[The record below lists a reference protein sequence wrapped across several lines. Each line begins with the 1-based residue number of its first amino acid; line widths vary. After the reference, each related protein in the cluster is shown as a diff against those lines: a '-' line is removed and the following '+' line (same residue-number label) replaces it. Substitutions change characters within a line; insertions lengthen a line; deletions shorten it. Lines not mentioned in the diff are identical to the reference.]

1 MEIRNKPGTCSLT
14 VTLVNGDEYEFEW
27 LEWSSCRVQDGVA
40 AVAKDGDVI
49 AVFSMHNVAKIE
61 RGD

>member
-1 MEIRNKPGTCSLT
+1 MEIRNKPGTCSLR
-14 VTLVNGDEYEFEW
+14 VTFVNGDECEFEW
-27 LEWSSCRVQDGVA
+27 LEWSSCRVQDGVV

-49 AVFSMHNVAKIE
+49 AVFSLHNVAKIE